1 MARADLSML
10 SKDEVELIHEAS
22 LRVLEEVGV
31 KVLSSSVRELLRE
44 HGAEVDGEVVKIPSS
59 MVEEAL
65 KKAPREI
72 TLAAR
77 DPKWDLKLP
86 VERDYPYATL
96 TGAPGK
102 VYDLETGEKREAT
115 LEDQRRFAVLADYF
129 DDIDFIWHVVV
140 ASDIPTNL
148 RSVYSYVTILKHNR
162 KHIQSGGYN
171 AEEARW
177 IIKIASAVVGD
188 EEKLKHRPIV
198 SAVGC
203 PICPLV
209 FEAGII
215 EGLVEFAKAGLPVM
229 PFSMPLMGVS
239 SPATFAGAV
248 TLGNCENLATLVI
261 IQCANPGAPMI
272 YCVEGAPIEPY
283 TGKIWYEA
291 VEVPLLN
298 VACVQ
303 MARFYGL
310 PCYSL
315 GAALDRRPRDWDD
328 LLIQAVNMALG
339 QLVHGDI
346 TAGFGG
352 LEEAEYAAL
361 DQVVLDVEAWRIVKA
376 YLRSFEVSEET
387 LGLEEIKK
395 AGPGGSFLALKHT
408 LRHFGR
414 EVFTEYRPK
423 VLDYPFKGSIVDAAR
438 KKAVEILETYRP
450 EPLEEDV
457 EREVDRLLRE
467 AEEDLKKKGS

>member
-1 MARADLSML
+1 MARADISVLTR
-10 SKDEVELIHEAS
+10 DEVELIHEAS
-22 LRVLEEVGV
+22 LRVLEETGV
-31 KVLSSSVRELLRE
+31 KVLSPSVRSLLKE
-44 HGAEVDGEVVKIPSS
+44 HGAEVEGEVVRIPSS

-65 KKAPREI
+65 KKAPKEV

-86 VERDYPYATL
+86 TEHDYPYVTL
-96 TGAPGK
+96 TGVVGK
-102 VYDLETGEKREAT
+102 VYDLETEEKREAT
-115 LEDQRRFAVLADYF
+115 LEDLKRFAVLADYF
-129 DDIDFIWHVVV
+129 DDIDYMWHVVITTDV
-140 ASDIPTNL
+140 PTGL
-148 RSVYSYVTILKHNR
+148 RSVYSYATALKNIR
-162 KHIQSGGYN
+162 KHIQWDVYN

-177 IIKIASAVVGD
+177 IIRIASAVVGG
-188 EEKLKHRPIV
+188 EEKLRDRPII
-198 SAVGC
+198 SIFGC

-209 FEAGII
+209 FEAGVI
-215 EGLVEFAKAGLPVM
+215 EGLMEFAKAGLPVM
-229 PFSMPLMGVS
+229 PFSMPLIGLS

-248 TLGNCENLATLVI
+248 TLGNCENLAALVMAE
-261 IQCANPGAPMI
+261 CVNPGTPVI

-283 TGKIWYEA
+283 TGKIWYAAIET
-291 VEVPLLN
+291 PLLN
-298 VACVQ
+298 VACIQ

-315 GAALDRRPRDWDD
+315 GASVGRVRDWND
-328 LLIQAVNMALG
+328 LLIQAVRTALG
-339 QLVHGDI
+339 QMAHGDI
-346 TAGFGG
+346 TAGFGDVG
-352 LEEAEYAAL
+352 GAEFAAL

-457 EREVDRLLRE
+457 EREVDRLLKE
-467 AEEDLKKKGS
+467 AEKDLKKKGG

>member
-1 MARADLSML
+1 MARADISVLTR
-10 SKDEVELIHEAS
+10 DEVELIHKAS
-22 LRVLEEVGV
+22 LRVLEETGV
-31 KVLSSSVRELLRE
+31 KVLSPSVRSLLKE
-44 HGAEVDGEVVKIPSS
+44 HGAEVEGEVVRIPSS

-65 KKAPREI
+65 KKAPKEV

-86 VERDYPYATL
+86 TEHDYPYVTL
-96 TGAPGK
+96 TGVVGK

-115 LEDQRRFAVLADYF
+115 LEDLKRFAVLADYF
-129 DDIDFIWHVVV
+129 DDIDFMWHVVITTDV
-140 ASDIPTNL
+140 PTGL
-148 RSVYSYVTILKHNR
+148 RSVYSYATALKNIR
-162 KHIQSGGYN
+162 KHIQWDVYN

-177 IIKIASAVVGD
+177 IIRIASAVVGG

-198 SAVGC
+198 SIFGC

-209 FEAGII
+209 FEAGVI

-229 PFSMPLMGVS
+229 PFSMPLIGLS

-248 TLGNCENLATLVI
+248 TLGNCENLAALVMAE
-261 IQCANPGAPMI
+261 CANPGTPVI

-283 TGKIWYEA
+283 TGKIWYAAIET
-291 VEVPLLN
+291 PLLN
-298 VACVQ
+298 VACIQ

-315 GAALDRRPRDWDD
+315 GASVGRVRDWDD
-328 LLIQAVNMALG
+328 LLIQTVRTALG
-339 QLVHGDI
+339 QMAHGDI
-346 TAGFGG
+346 TAGFGDVG
-352 LEEAEYAAL
+352 GAEFAAL

-376 YLRSFEVSEET
+376 YLRTFEVSKEA

-408 LRHFGR
+408 LKHFGR

-423 VLDYPFKGSIVDAAR
+423 ILDYPFKGSIVDAAR
-438 KKAVEILETYRP
+438 KKAMEILETYRP

-467 AEEDLKKKGS
+467 AEEDLKKKGG